1 METTM
6 DTLMITIESASKDAS
21 KQVDNLITKLGQ
33 LQTALKNV
41 SGQSKNLSNLSSSLK
56 SVTSSSGVKSLG
68 KDYGTLS
75 EQLEKLGLNMKDLG
89 DPIKVIESAD
99 SVTKKYK
106 TSMGQLVE
114 ISEKGIGENKR
125 IKVTLTEVADST
137 KKSVSAFDLLQSK
150 LSGTILKTKLFV
162 SGLKG
167 LIKGVVSF
175 TQKAADY
182 EESLNLFT
190 VTMGDQ
196 AKQGVEWLEKFSNAL
211 YLDPTEVM
219 QYMGSFNS
227 LIKGLGTASDKAYL
241 MSKNLTQLTYDLASF
256 KNIKPE
262 VAFQKLQ
269 SAISGEIEPLRNV
282 GVALSENTLQELA
295 YSLGLKEN
303 VRDLTEAQ
311 KAQLRYIQIMNS
323 SKEWQTDMGRTLVTP
338 AGALRILR
346 QEFTMLARAIG
357 RVFIPIVMAA
367 APYIIALSQLLTDL
381 ANKLAKFLG
390 YKITDID
397 YSGLTKGLGNVSS
410 GVSAIGDSADKTK
423 KKLNTMLAPFDELNV
438 VQEKVENS
446 GSGLGGLG
454 GGGDLGLDLPEYD
467 ALANLTKDMDKNVE
481 RAKKNLKS
489 LKPIILGIGLA
500 FGTWKIG
507 GAIGTLLGLFG
518 VGKGTGK
525 GIGKGITTKSVLPT
539 WKTLL
544 KGMGELATLVGGV
557 VLFVEALGLLTRI
570 PGFQD
575 NITRGTD
582 ALVDTFT
589 GVLKISVP
597 LALLASG
604 SVIMG
609 NIPYLTVLKGF
620 GGLATIIGGTVTLMS
635 AIGLLLGNQYVKEFN
650 ASGIEL
656 VKNTFNGLS
665 EAFLPLIGMTTVVLA
680 LGSVMTGTG
689 GTGFA
694 IIGQGL
700 LAFAEI
706 ITGLGVV
713 LTAVGGLYEIPHVSE
728 FMKNGVEFLTNIG
741 EAIGGFVG
749 GIAGGIAGGVVE
761 GLSSSLPVLGTNLS
775 LFMGNAKP
783 FFDGINSV
791 DKNATEGIKN
801 LANSLLL
808 LTANNIIEGLT
819 NWFTGGSSL
828 AKFGEELKAFAPSF
842 VSFANTV
849 ADINDDGLKNS
860 GKVASAL
867 AKIVEVSRDIPN
879 QGASVISFFVGD
891 NKLSTF
897 GGELKSFAPSF
908 VNYANKIAGVN
919 NDGLSK
925 SDNVFTA
932 LATIID
938 VSKNIPNQGPSVVS
952 FFVGDNTLS
961 TFGKEIAAFAPKF
974 VSYYDNIKKVGND
987 VEEKTKQVFNSVK
1000 TINNI
1005 SIDKKGGL
1013 FSGTISLTK
1022 FGDDL
1027 KNFGSRFKSYYNSV
1041 KDIKVDAVNSVT
1053 KALSSLVNTYKTVKD
1068 NKLTDTVKNFGIAL
1082 QSSAQ
1087 NIRSYFS
1094 TELSYSSGWSIG
1106 NSFGTGIGQAIKSA
1120 MKSKIGTTIKVK
1132 DGYDTVKSFTISAYK
1147 DGGFPSA
1154 ADLFFANENGVPEMV
1169 GRIGNQTAV
1178 ANQDQITTSIT
1189 NALLQALNQYDFGNN
1204 QPNRI
1209 VVNIGGKK
1217 IYDGYGDYINS
1228 ETDRYGTTT
1237 LNI

>member
-56 SVTSSSGVKSLG
+56 SVTSSSGVQSLG
-68 KDYGTLS
+68 KDFGTITKQLS
-75 EQLEKLGLNMKDLG
+75 KFKLTMDDLG
-89 DPIKVIESAD
+89 DPIETIENAEK
-99 SVTKKYK
+99 VTKKYK
-106 TSMGQLVE
+106 ATTGQLVD
-114 ISEKGIGENKR
+114 ITQKKNTGDKNAL
-125 IKVTLTEVADST
+125 VTVKEVTDET
-137 KKSVSAFDLLQSK
+137 KKSASAFDLLQSK
-150 LSGTILKTKLFV
+150 ISGTILKTKLFV
-162 SGLKG
+162 SGLTG
-167 LIKGVVSF
+167 LTKGVVYF

-295 YSLGLKEN
+295 YSLGLKAN

-311 KAQLRYIQIMNS
+311 KAQLRYIQIMKS
-323 SKEWQTDMGRTLVTP
+323 STEWQTDMGRTLVTP
-338 AGALRILR
+338 ANALRVLT
-346 QEFTMLARAIG
+346 QEFKMLSRAIG
-357 RVFIPIVMAA
+357 RVFVPIVMAA
-367 APYIIALSQLLTDL
+367 APYVIALSQLLTDL
-381 ANKLAKFLG
+381 ANRLANLLG
-390 YKITDID
+390 YKIADID

-423 KKLNTMLAPFDELNV
+423 KKINTMLAPFDELNV
-438 VQEKVENS
+438 VQEKVEKTS
-446 GSGLGGLG
+446 SGLGGLS
-454 GGGDLGLDLPEYD
+454 GGDLGVDLPEYD

-525 GIGKGITTKSVLPT
+525 GAGKGITTKSVLPT

-575 NITRGTD
+575 NIARGTD

-597 LALLASG
+597 LALLSGG

-656 VKNTFNGLS
+656 VKNTFNGLG
-665 EAFLPLIGMTTVVLA
+665 EAFLPLIGMTSVVLA

-694 IIGQGL
+694 VIGQGL

-749 GIAGGIAGGVVE
+749 GVAGGIAGGVVE

-801 LANSLLL
+801 LADSLLT

-828 AKFGEELKAFAPSF
+828 AKFGEELKEFAPSF

-849 ADINDDGLKNS
+849 ADINEDGLKNS

-879 QGASVISFFVGD
+879 QGASVVSFFVGD

-897 GGELKSFAPSF
+897 GKELNSFAPSF

-919 NDGLSK
+919 NDGLAK